1 MSIVAQLAIGTVTVA
16 LTIIM
21 QACFAAIAFSVDDR
35 FTPPRTRTTR
45 FGATLLLAA
54 STIWML
60 LAITLAAWIWAGL
73 FSVLGACLRSWLPTA
88 SSCSV

>member
-73 FSVLGACLRSWLPTA
+73 DVTPVSHPAITRVLW
-88 SSCSV
+88 

>member
-35 FTPPRTRTTR
+35 FTLQPATRCSGWKQERPRTMAGPLMVELCTPWDSNPEP
-45 FGATLLLAA
+45 AA
-54 STIWML
+54 
-60 LAITLAAWIWAGL
+60 
-73 FSVLGACLRSWLPTA
+73 
-88 SSCSV
+88 